1 SVVNLAAPGLP
12 GDGVTNRW
20 DYLFTQLR
28 VIVTYIR
35 LLFFPIN
42 QNIHYDYP
50 VYKSFFAPQVLLSFI
65 FLACL
70 FGFGVYLVKGK
81 RHKIAAQNLSSSMEP
96 ERRLIGFGIL
106 WFFITLSV
114 ESSII
119 PIPEIICEYRV
130 YLPSIGFFI
139 AAVTAVFGIA
149 CRPAANQNAMKK
161 ATITVLSFFVVILV
175 VLTYSRN
182 SLWADPFALWADT
195 VTKSPGKGRPYN
207 NLGNAYV
214 EHGRWGDAENTLL
227 KGISMAPDF
236 LASYVSLSNLYI
248 RTNKPKIA
256 AEMLEK
262 ALTKNPRY
270 AQAYIYLVQ
279 AYMNLGQPDRALA
292 ACM

>member
-119 PIPEIICEYRV
+119 PIPEVICEYRV
-130 YLPSIGFFI
+130 YLPSVGLLI
-139 AAVTAVFGIA
+139 AVVIAVFGVVF
-149 CRPAANQNAMKK
+149 RPDSSKNVTKKRAAF
-161 ATITVLSFFVVILV
+161 TVLSLLVVILS
-175 VLTYSRN
+175 VLTYARN
-182 SLWADPFALWADT
+182 SL
-195 VTKSPGKGRPYN
+195 
-207 NLGNAYV
+207 
-214 EHGRWGDAENTLL
+214 
-227 KGISMAPDF
+227 
-236 LASYVSLSNLYI
+236 
-248 RTNKPKIA
+248 
-256 AEMLEK
+256 
-262 ALTKNPRY
+262 
-270 AQAYIYLVQ
+270 
-279 AYMNLGQPDRALA
+279 
-292 ACM
+292 